1 MDFLRS
7 LTFMDPYIKR
17 DRLAIK
23 SLLNFLLVAGFLAML
38 ITNLV
43 LGYTSYQALTH
54 QSRTLIPPTISKAFT
69 VSDGAVDEPYLEQMA
84 DYLLYL
90 KLNVT
95 PANVSRQFGQLLE
108 YVDAQSWNS
117 VQPKLLREATVIK
130 KDNISSQFSVDSIR
144 ISLDTLQVQ
153 LYGKLQKYVG
163 RRALEPEMK
172 WYQVSFSYE
181 QGSIGLLSIEE
192 VEVKNDES
200 P

>member
-1 MDFLRS
+1 
-7 LTFMDPYIKR
+7 MDPYVKR

-84 DYLLYL
+84 DYFLYL

-95 PANVSRQFGQLLE
+95 PANVARQFGQLLE
-108 YVDAQSWNS
+108 YVDEQSWHS

-130 KDNISSQFSVDSIR
+130 KDNISSQFSVEGIR

-163 RRALEPEMK
+163 QRALEPEMK

-181 QGSIGLLSIEE
+181 HGVIGLLSIEE
-192 VEVKNDES
+192 VEVNTDES
-200 P
+200 L

>member
-1 MDFLRS
+1 
-7 LTFMDPYIKR
+7 MDPFIKR

-23 SLLNFLLVAGFLAML
+23 SLLNLLLSAGFLAML

-43 LGYTSYQALTH
+43 LGYSIYQTQTH

-95 PANVSRQFGQLLE
+95 PANVGRQYGQLVE
-108 YVDAQSWNS
+108 YVDEQSWHS
-117 VQPKLLREATVIK
+117 VQPKLLHEATVIK
-130 KDNISSQFSVDSIR
+130 KDNISSHFSVGSIR
-144 ISLDTLQVQ
+144 MSLDTLQVQ

-163 RRALEPEMK
+163 QRALEPEMK
-172 WYQVSFSYE
+172 WYQVNFRYD
-181 QGSIGLLSIEE
+181 QGVIGLLSIEE
-192 VEVKNDES
+192 VEVSTDES
-200 P
+200 L

>member
-1 MDFLRS
+1 
-7 LTFMDPYIKR
+7 
-17 DRLAIK
+17 
-23 SLLNFLLVAGFLAML
+23 N
-38 ITNLV
+38 
-43 LGYTSYQALTH
+43 
-54 QSRTLIPPTISKAFT
+54 
-69 VSDGAVDEPYLEQMA
+69 
-84 DYLLYL
+84 
-90 KLNVT
+90 
-95 PANVSRQFGQLLE
+95 
-108 YVDAQSWNS
+108 

>member
-1 MDFLRS
+1 
-7 LTFMDPYIKR
+7 
-17 DRLAIK
+17 
-23 SLLNFLLVAGFLAML
+23 
-38 ITNLV
+38 
-43 LGYTSYQALTH
+43 
-54 QSRTLIPPTISKAFT
+54 